1 MMPTGMILLLI
12 VAALVYFGVAHRIL
26 DRMRLTDA
34 QALVFIGLM
43 IAGSFIDIPIMR
55 GEIETSINVG
65 GALIPLALAIYL
77 FSKSDSSAEK
87 IRSVV
92 ASLVT
97 AAAIFAVSIFMN
109 FEPANAIIDPI
120 WLFGLIG
127 GVVGY
132 LSGRSRRAAF
142 IAGTVGIIINDV
154 VNLIRAV
161 SMKMPA
167 TVAIG
172 GAGIF
177 DTIVLSGLI
186 AVALAELVGETRER
200 IQGGPENEDRTEMDL
215 VQFDEEGDD

>member
-1 MMPTGMILLLI
+1 M
-12 VAALVYFGVAHRIL
+12 
-26 DRMRLTDA
+26 
-34 QALVFIGLM
+34 
-43 IAGSFIDIPIMR
+43 
-55 GEIETSINVG
+55 
-65 GALIPLALAIYL
+65 
-77 FSKSDSSAEK
+77 
-87 IRSVV
+87 V

-215 VQFDEEGDD
+215 VQFNEEGDD